1 MEVLITL
8 LAKRLYLGRR
18 CMSEME
24 LELELELVLVVRV
37 VLVCKTVS
45 TYESVKKPEAATPQI
60 RKFHELRS
68 SSYLS

>member
-1 MEVLITL
+1 
-8 LAKRLYLGRR
+8 
-18 CMSEME
+18 MSEME
-24 LELELELVLVVRV
+24 LELVLVMI
-37 VLVCKTVS
+37 S